1 MLGQQRTRMAILAVA
16 AIAIV
21 AVGAWYFVLRDDAPP
36 PPTLETAV
44 SSVQQTSTPS
54 PTAAPATST
63 PDPTAT
69 ATETATPDAAS
80 TPDAT
85 PTPTP
90 TPTPTEEPAA
100 TWPDDPTGEWV
111 ISADGDSYVGYR
123 VQEELASVGAFTA
136 VGRTRGV
143 TGSLTFDGAAITSV
157 EIEADLTRLASDD
170 SRRDRALGSQGL
182 EINDYPTA
190 SFSLTQPIAL
200 DAVPADGDMISVDA
214 VGELTIHGVTNEV
227 TIPLE
232 GQRTGGFVVV
242 VGSIEIVFADYGMET
257 PSAFIVVSIEDF
269 GLMELQLVFEPA

>member
-1 MLGQQRTRMAILAVA
+1 MLSQPRTRIAVLAVA

-21 AVGAWYFVLRDDAPP
+21 AVGAWYFFLRDDAPP
-36 PPTLETAV
+36 PPTLQSAV

-63 PDPTAT
+63 PDTTATATATATGTATSTPTAT
-69 ATETATPDAAS
+69 ATA
-80 TPDAT
+80 
-85 PTPTP
+85 
-90 TPTPTEEPAA
+90 TEEPAAAA

-111 ISADGDSYVGYR
+111 ISAEGDSFVGYR
-123 VQEELASVGAFTA
+123 VNEELASVGAFTA

-143 TGSLTFDGAAITSV
+143 TGSMTFDGAAITSV

-200 DAVPADGDMISVDA
+200 DAVPAEGDTIAIEA
-214 VGELTIHGVTNEV
+214 VGELTLHGVTNEV

>member
-1 MLGQQRTRMAILAVA
+1 MLSQPRTRLAILAVA
-16 AIAIV
+16 VIAIV

-69 ATETATPDAAS
+69 ATPDAAS
-80 TPDAT
+80 TPDPTPTAT
-85 PTPTP
+85 PTA
-90 TPTPTEEPAA
+90 TEEPA

-111 ISADGDSYVGYR
+111 ISGDGDSFVGYR
-123 VQEELASVGAFTA
+123 VNEELAGVGAFTA

-143 TGSLTFDGAAITSV
+143 TGSLAFDGAAITSV
-157 EIEADLTRLASDD
+157 EIEADLTRLVSDD

-182 EINDYPTA
+182 EINTYPTA

-200 DAVPADGDMISVDA
+200 DAVPAEGDTIAVEA
-214 VGELTIHGVTNEV
+214 VGELTLHGVTNQV

>member
-1 MLGQQRTRMAILAVA
+1 MLSQPRTRIAILAVA

-36 PPTLETAV
+36 PPTLESAV

-80 TPDAT
+80 TPD
-85 PTPTP
+85 PTPTA
-90 TPTPTEEPAA
+90 TATATEEPAA
-100 TWPDDPTGEWV
+100 IWPDDPTGEWV
-111 ISADGDSYVGYR
+111 ISSEGDSFVGYR
-123 VQEELASVGAFTA
+123 VNEELASVGAFTA

-157 EIEADLTRLASDD
+157 EIEADLRRLVSDD

-200 DAVPADGDMISVDA
+200 DAVPAEGDTIAVDA

-242 VGSIEIVFADYGMET
+242 VGSIEIVFADYGMDT